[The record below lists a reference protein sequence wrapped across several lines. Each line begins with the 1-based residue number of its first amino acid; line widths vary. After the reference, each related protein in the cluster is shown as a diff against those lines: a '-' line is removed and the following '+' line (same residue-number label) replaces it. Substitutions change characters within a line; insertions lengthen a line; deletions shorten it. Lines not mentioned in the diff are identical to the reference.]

1 MSGQSFKICAI
12 SGSLRKG
19 AYNTAVLRAAQE
31 LAPAGVKIEI
41 DSIVDIPLYNED
53 LRDGVGFPPTVE
65 RLRETIRAA
74 DALLI
79 ATPEYNFS
87 TSGVLKNALDW
98 VSRPPDRP
106 MSGKVYGVLGASGG
120 LMGTSRAQAHLRQIM
135 VGLNA
140 FTINE
145 PQVFIAG
152 AAQKF
157 DAEGKL
163 IDQGA
168 RDLIAQLLA
177 SLVAFVNKMKG

>member
-1 MSGQSFKICAI
+1 MSEQNFKICAI

-19 AYNTAVLRAAQE
+19 AYNIAVLRAAQE
-31 LAPAGVKIEI
+31 LAPAGVKFEI
-41 DSIVDIPLYNED
+41 VSLADIPLYNED
-53 LRDGVGFPPTVE
+53 LRDGTGFPPAVE
-65 RLRETIRAA
+65 HLRETARAA
-74 DALLI
+74 DALLF

-98 VSRPPDRP
+98 LSRPPNRP
-106 MSGKVYGVLGASGG
+106 VSGKVYGVLGASSG

-157 DAEGKL
+157 DTEGKL
-163 IDQGA
+163 TDQGA
-168 RDLIAQLLA
+168 RDLIAQLLVA
-177 SLVAFVNKMKG
+177 LVAFAHKMKA